1 MPALNALSLSAAWS
15 DVGGGGIG
23 SDVRARDQRKPRPQ
37 CPHGSMDT
45 LDREESGLKLVHGLA
60 CSGRTPCRSGR
71 RALRESADVA
81 RNLYRIAYSC
91 RAPLH
96 QPYPVTRRLQ
106 SSTAIQPSTLYSSTA
121 LYSIQPLQHPSALR
135 PSKHP
140 PRHPPWTSYPDA
152 RQVLRC
158 VVNFIMSPTRE

>member
-1 MPALNALSLSAAWS
+1 MERY
-15 DVGGGGIG
+15 VGGGGIG

-121 LYSIQPLQHPSALR
+121 LYSIQPLQHPSEGG
-135 PSKHP
+135 PVHP
-140 PRHPPWTSYPDA
+140 QLNGVRSCDHWRAPHRRYAHQRATRARVGVAEKRHSAVD
-152 RQVLRC
+152 
-158 VVNFIMSPTRE
+158 